1 MSGNKSESGFVQMEL
16 KEKADLVLQE
26 LKKLYPRVKT
36 ELNYS
41 SPWQLLV
48 ATILSAQCT
57 DKRVNIVTK
66 TLFAKYPC
74 IDDFASLPQMELEK
88 EIRSTGFYRAKAK
101 NILATAKKIK
111 QEFGGE
117 VPQTME
123 ELVTLHGVARKTAN
137 IVLSVAFGKNE
148 GMAVDTHVKRLSYR
162 IGLTRHTDPVKI
174 EKDLV
179 ELIPRR
185 DWDRFS
191 LLLIQHGREVCTARK
206 PNCAGCV
213 LNKVCDSAFGV

>member
-1 MSGNKSESGFVQMEL
+1 MEP
-16 KEKADLVLQE
+16 KEKAALVLQK

-36 ELNYS
+36 ALNYS
-41 SPWQLLV
+41 SPWQLLA

-66 TLFAKYPC
+66 TLFAKSPG
-74 IDDFASLPQMELEK
+74 IDDFASLSQMELEK

-111 QEFGGE
+111 QEFGGM
-117 VPQTME
+117 VPRTME
-123 ELVTLHGVARKTAN
+123 ELVTLHGVGRKTAN
-137 IVLSVAFGKNE
+137 IVLSAGFGKNE

-174 EKDLV
+174 EKDLTA
-179 ELIPRR
+179 LIPRR
-185 DWDRFS
+185 DWDKFS
-191 LLLIQHGREVCTARK
+191 LLLIQHGREVCTARR
-206 PNCAGCV
+206 PNCAACV
-213 LNKVCDSAFGV
+213 LNKVCDSAFRV

>member
-1 MSGNKSESGFVQMEL
+1 MDPKQ
-16 KEKADLVLQE
+16 KTKLVLQK
-26 LKKLYPRVKT
+26 LKKLYPDVKT
-36 ELNYS
+36 SLDYS
-41 SPWQLLV
+41 SAWQLLV

-66 TLFAKYPC
+66 MLFAKYP
-74 IDDFASLPQMELEK
+74 DVDSFVNLPQKELEK

-111 QEFGGE
+111 NEFGGT

-123 ELVTLHGVARKTAN
+123 ELITLHGVARKTAN
-137 IVLSVAFGKNE
+137 IVLSAAFGKNE

-174 EKDLV
+174 EKDLTAYLPKK
-179 ELIPRR
+179 E
-185 DWDRFS
+185 WDRFS
-191 LLLIQHGREVCTARK
+191 LLLIYHGREICTARK
-206 PNCAGCV
+206 PNCMACV
-213 LNKVCDSAFGV
+213 LNKICHSAFKV